1 MRSELLAHRTLTPK
15 LLQKPGIVPGC
26 CARRRDERLRMR
38 SELLAHR
45 TLTPKLLQNPGSYR
59 ATARAGATSGCEC
72 AASCWLTEP

>member
-38 SELLAHR
+38 SELLAQQAR
-45 TLTPKLLQNPGSYR
+45 RPSLDGTL
-59 ATARAGATSGCEC
+59 ARGTRWARSPPDM
-72 AASCWLTEP
+72 AS